1 MGIGSEGVVS
11 LEMGRKFIGAE
22 LKESY
27 FKQAVANL
35 TAAESPAHGDLFAR
49 VIA

>member
-11 LEMGRKFIGAE
+11 LKLGRRFVGVE

-27 FKQAVANL
+27 WRQSCRYLDAEDRQGDLLAKG
-35 TAAESPAHGDLFAR
+35 AAE
-49 VIA
+49 